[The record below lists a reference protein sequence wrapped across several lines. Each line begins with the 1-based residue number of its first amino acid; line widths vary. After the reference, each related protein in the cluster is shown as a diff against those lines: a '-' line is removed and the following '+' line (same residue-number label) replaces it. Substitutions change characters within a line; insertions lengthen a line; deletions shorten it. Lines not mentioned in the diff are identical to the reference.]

1 MSENA
6 IVVNLQVDRNETRRA
21 FLVIVLYSFALIA
34 GWWLI
39 QAGVYALTESSRTPN
54 FNAIGL
60 LLFLP
65 YLLCTRKET
74 SKFLPLGPA
83 LLLLTLTF
91 VVNIVLGDTIPGF
104 LSHWTVF
111 TLGNYRQFLA
121 NRTKANENAALSPER
136 C

>member
-1 MSENA
+1 MSDNV

-21 FLVIVLYSFALIA
+21 LLVIALYSFALIA

-39 QAGVYALTESSRTPN
+39 QAGVNALTESSRTPS

-65 YLLCTRKET
+65 YLLHTRKEM
-74 SKFLPLGPA
+74 SKFFPLGSA
-83 LLLLTLTF
+83 LLMLTLTF
-91 VVNIVLGDTIPGF
+91 FVNIVLGDTIPGF
-104 LSHWTVF
+104 LANWTVF